1 MQRVFNLYRSSVG
14 KKVMMAAT
22 GVVFLQFV
30 IVHMFGNLKAF
41 QGAEKF
47 DRYAEFLREMGA
59 PIFGR
64 GQVLWIFRIG
74 LLLAV
79 TVHIIAAVQ
88 LWRMSKRARPIK
100 YSHRLDAGASTYASR
115 TMRWGG
121 IIIVLFVV
129 YHLLH
134 LTVGT
139 VHPDFVPGSP
149 YHNLVA
155 GFQWWPVPIAYI
167 VAMCALATHI
177 YHGVWS
183 GFQTIGANHPRYNSL
198 RRPFAALV
206 AMTTFL
212 GFVSIPVSV
221 LAGILK

>member
-22 GVVFLQFV
+22 GVVFFQFV
-30 IVHMFGNLKAF
+30 ILHMLGNLKAF

-47 DRYAEFLREMGA
+47 DHYAEFLREMGA

-64 GQVLWIFRIG
+64 GQALWIFRIG

-79 TVHIIAAVQ
+79 TVHIVAATQ
-88 LWRMSKRARPIK
+88 LWRMSKSARPVK

-121 IIIVLFVV
+121 IIIALFVV

-134 LTVGT
+134 FTVGT

-149 YHNLVA
+149 YHNLVT

-167 VAMCALATHI
+167 VAMCALAMHI

-183 GFQTIGANHPRYNSL
+183 SFQTVGANHPRYNRL
-198 RRPFAALV
+198 RRPFAALI
-206 AMTTFL
+206 AIMTFL